1 MNPRNLVFIILLM
14 ILIVL
19 FEITKFSTTRTKLF
33 ELHNKFS
40 FNKFLEKNFFSGSN
54 LNQLIIP
61 NKTSMTENE
70 MFIASEKETNLALI
84 YWSNWKKLH
93 KNQDKLNGNFTVCD
107 IELPSPHLLK
117 FNNIHFQQMFVNNNV
132 TLYLFNAYYDNREE
146 IKKVKVI
153 SVTNA
158 QETADRLDLW

>member
-1 MNPRNLVFIILLM
+1 
-14 ILIVL
+14 
-19 FEITKFSTTRTKLF
+19 
-33 ELHNKFS
+33 
-40 FNKFLEKNFFSGSN
+40 
-54 LNQLIIP
+54 
-61 NKTSMTENE
+61 MTENE

>member
-1 MNPRNLVFIILLM
+1 M
-14 ILIVL
+14 LIVL
-19 FEITKFSTTRTKLF
+19 FYITKFSTTPTKF
-33 ELHNKFS
+33 FQQSNNKFS

-54 LNQLIIP
+54 LEQLIIP

-70 MFIASEKETNLALI
+70 MFMASEKESNLALI
-84 YWSNWKKLH
+84 YWSNWKKLD
-93 KNQDKLNGNFTVCD
+93 KNQNKLNANLTVCD

-117 FNNIHFQQMFVNNNV
+117 FNNIYWQQMFVNNNL

-153 SVTNA
+153 SVTNTQKA
-158 QETADRLDLW
+158 TDGLNLW